1 LSNYIKLL
9 NNLENL
15 QLGNIKANIDLYIE
29 MINSNEK
36 SVVDA
41 LYELSELEIKAK
53 KEKAI
58 DACVKVAN
66 FPFIKTLDDFDF
78 EFQPTVNKKQLLDL
92 ATLRFIEYH
101 ENILFVG
108 TPGVGKTHL
117 ATSIG
122 IECAKNRYSTYFISF
137 HELITQLKKALLE
150 NRLESRL
157 KHFSKYKILIIDEI
171 GYLPIDLDASNLFFQ
186 LIAKRYEKHCTIIT
200 TNSNFSKWPDIFGS
214 PTIANAILDRLLHHS
229 HIISI
234 KGPSYRIQSKMQ
246 YLDNN
251 SVKDAES
258 S

>member
-15 QLGNIKANIDLYIE
+15 ELGNIKANIDLYIE

-58 DACVKVAN
+58 NACVKVAN
-66 FPFIKTLDDFDF
+66 FPFIKTLMISILTFK
-78 EFQPTVNKKQLLDL
+78 PTVNKQQLLDL
-92 ATLRFIEYH
+92 ATLRFIENN

-234 KGPSYRIQSKMQ
+234 KGPSYRIQSKLQ

-251 SVKDAES
+251 SVKDSEAS
-258 S
+258 

>member
-1 LSNYIKLL
+1 MNNYVKLL

-15 QLGNIKANIDLYIE
+15 ELKNMKSNIDQYIE
-29 MINSNEK
+29 MVNSNEK

-53 KEKAI
+53 KERAMN
-58 DACVKVAN
+58 ACVKVAN
-66 FPFIKTLDDFDF
+66 FPFLKTLDDFDF
-78 EFQPTVNKKQLLDL
+78 DFQPTINKQQMMDL
-92 ATLRFIEYH
+92 VSLRFIENN

-117 ATSIG
+117 ATAIG
-122 IECAKNRYSTYFISF
+122 IECARNRYSTYFISF

-150 NRLESRL
+150 NRLETRL
-157 KHFSKYKILIIDEI
+157 KHFAKYKILIIDEI

-186 LIAKRYEKHCTIIT
+186 LIAKRYEKHCTIVT

-229 HIISI
+229 HIVSI
-234 KGPSYRIQSKMQ
+234 KGPSYRIQSKIQ

-251 SVKDAES
+251 SMKES
-258 S
+258 EMP